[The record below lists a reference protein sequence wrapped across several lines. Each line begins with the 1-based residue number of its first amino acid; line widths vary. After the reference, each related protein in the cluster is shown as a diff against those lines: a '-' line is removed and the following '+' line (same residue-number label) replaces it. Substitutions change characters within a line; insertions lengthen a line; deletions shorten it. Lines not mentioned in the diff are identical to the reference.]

1 MSEHEAREIDRR
13 DILGLAGLVLLGLG
27 LAFVWAPLGL
37 IVPGG
42 ILVAVAV
49 YGVRG

>member
-1 MSEHEAREIDRR
+1 MSEDDSRAVDRR
-13 DILGLAGLVLLGLG
+13 DILGLAGVMLLGLG

>member
-1 MSEHEAREIDRR
+1 MNDGKVNDLDRR
-13 DILGLAGLVLLGLG
+13 DMIGLAGLMLLGLG

-42 ILVAVAV
+42 ILVAIAV